1 MRRGK
6 LADNLL
12 MFPKMRSF
20 GLRALAGVGLALS
33 LLSCALWAS
42 KEFVQPAI
50 QPAQAFAANDNHTDE
65 HVAVAIDP
73 YDLQDKAEIFSV
85 NYRDLGLLPVRM
97 IVTNDGDEPVSL
109 TEMKPTLLTV
119 DKTKLMPLSPD
130 DIFRRLAHPRPN
142 DRKLPLPIPQ
152 KKIKGGVKQQVRDEV
167 EAAQFSARAIEPHS
181 TRAGFLFFDIQG
193 ISTPLAGAHFYL
205 TGVRNGQGNE
215 LMYFEIP
222 LEKYL
227 STAK

>member
-1 MRRGK
+1 
-6 LADNLL
+6 
-12 MFPKMRSF
+12 MFPKTRS
-20 GLRALAGVGLALS
+20 AGSRTAAVIFLTICVFAS
-33 LLSCALWAS
+33 ALWAA

-50 QPAQAFAANDNHTDE
+50 HPAQSFAAIDDHTDE
-65 HVAVAIDP
+65 RVAVAIDP

-85 NYRDLGLLPVRM
+85 NYRDLGLLPVRL
-97 IVTNDGDEPVSL
+97 IVTNDSDDPVSL
-109 TEMKPTLLTV
+109 TAMKPTLITV
-119 DKTKLMPLSPD
+119 NKTKLMPLTPD
-130 DIFRRLAHPRPN
+130 DIFRRLSRPRQS

-152 KKIKGGVKQQVRDEV
+152 GKKIKGGIKQQVRDEV
-167 EAAQFSARAIEPHS
+167 EAAQFSAQAIEPHT

-193 ISTPLAGAHFYL
+193 ISTPLAGAHFYM
-205 TGVRNGQGNE
+205 TGVRNGKGDE